1 MKKIYAIYC
10 TVELTKKPDWLDK
23 FCSTY
28 NRPHPLHITLKQMA
42 YIDDIELTEIKAI
55 LEDILERTKISSKKL
70 QIVFDKLVLDEQD
83 DDGGKG
89 WVYIFASK
97 RNDSLYS
104 LQEQVRTRLAKYSD
118 YFFKNSYQYE
128 HEFNPHI
135 TIAGELDAKTF
146 VSATSE
152 LPEEVHCVREV
163 ASITLSCVQE
173 PTLVEANNSNNL
185 IVYNV

>member
-83 DDGGKG
+83 DAGSIYLLASETT
-89 WVYIFASK
+89 VYIA
-97 RNDSLYS
+97 Y
-104 LQEQVRTRLAKYSD
+104 
-118 YFFKNSYQYE
+118 KNR
-128 HEFNPHI
+128 
-135 TIAGELDAKTF
+135 F
-146 VSATSE
+146 VH
-152 LPEEVHCVREV
+152 V
-163 ASITLSCVQE
+163 
-173 PTLVEANNSNNL
+173 
-185 IVYNV
+185 